1 MDETKLEKYELNEP
15 RYVQA
20 IQVGNN
26 ITDIFKLSCCNFVE
40 KDVVKGIVF
49 GIGNERAV
57 VGDWILLDEKGEFSV
72 VPDIIFNKKYK
83 KIEK

>member
-1 MDETKLEKYELNEP
+1 MDETKLEKYELSEP